1 MSTVGKRDF
10 RPKIHFTPPKMWTND
25 PNGLVYAN
33 GKYHLFYQHH
43 PEDTVW
49 GPMHWGHAVSTDLIH
64 WEHLPIALCP
74 DELGTIFS
82 GSAVFDSENTSGF
95 GTPENPPI
103 VAMYTQDYQ
112 AEGIHCQHQSIAY
125 TLDGVHFTK
134 YSGNPVIPCPEG
146 RVDFRDPKIFRNRI
160 RNCWGMVLAAG
171 DHVEFFASQD
181 LIHWEKT
188 GEFGPAGNC
197 APGVWECP
205 DLFELPTPTGTRY
218 VLLVSMGMDVQQGGS
233 RTQYFVGFFDGET
246 FRPERVESA
255 PLWLDEGFENYA
267 GVTFDNTDSRILIG
281 WANSWPYAPQCPT
294 GDFCG
299 SMTLPRRLSLRETP
313 MGLRLA
319 CNPIGLEPYLDP
331 VQEIASGDPLP
342 GETFALS
349 VKGSGDGEISLENSD
364 GQILRFGIRDNV
376 FFFDRSHG
384 GDVSFSDV
392 FASGSYSRRE
402 VPRIFSGDW
411 NLEVVFDVSQIELFL
426 DGGVQSMSCLVF
438 PDTPYTRLSLDAPT
452 VSKPR
457 IAEIPIRKN
466 TQSHKAKP

>member
-1 MSTVGKRDF
+1 
-10 RPKIHFTPPKMWTND
+10 
-25 PNGLVYAN
+25 
-33 GKYHLFYQHH
+33 
-43 PEDTVW
+43 
-49 GPMHWGHAVSTDLIH
+49 
-64 WEHLPIALCP
+64 
-74 DELGTIFS
+74 
-82 GSAVFDSENTSGF
+82 
-95 GTPENPPI
+95 
-103 VAMYTQDYQ
+103 
-112 AEGIHCQHQSIAY
+112 
-125 TLDGVHFTK
+125 
-134 YSGNPVIPCPEG
+134 
-146 RVDFRDPKIFRNRI
+146 
-160 RNCWGMVLAAG
+160 
-171 DHVEFFASQD
+171 
-181 LIHWEKT
+181 
-188 GEFGPAGNC
+188 
-197 APGVWECP
+197 
-205 DLFELPTPTGTRY
+205 
-218 VLLVSMGMDVQQGGS
+218 MDVQQGGS
-233 RTQYFVGFFDGET
+233 RAQYFVGFFDGET

-255 PLWLDEGFENYA
+255 PLWLDGGFENYA

-392 FASGSYSRRE
+392 FASSSYSRRE

-438 PDTPYTRLSLDAPT
+438 PDTPYARLSLDAPA
-452 VSKPR
+452 VSKLR